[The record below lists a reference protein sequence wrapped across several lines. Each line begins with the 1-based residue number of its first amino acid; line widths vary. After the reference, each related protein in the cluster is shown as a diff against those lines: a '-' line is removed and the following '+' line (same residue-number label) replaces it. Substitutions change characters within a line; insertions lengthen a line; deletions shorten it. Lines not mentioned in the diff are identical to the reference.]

1 MNSIEK
7 EILKN
12 SSVTTTEI
20 ESSKAVL
27 LLENSN
33 DDTLRAKRDLG
44 FDESIKE
51 KEALIGKN
59 LDIQRIKKENGD
71 KIILQEDLINFCLNN
86 NYYYDTLDK
95 YKGPVPNELVDS
107 IQAYCKEKQIN
118 LSSASKILYILA
130 PLSYFKTKNVVKMRD
145 SKDLQQIIILD
156 KITEQKHGGEIFYS
170 IIKEEGKRKPI
181 KEFLVSLFK
190 THPKQINHLSNTIAF
205 LLIALLINIP
215 SSFID
220 NVDYIANNILFTITI
235 LVIIKLI
242 FMIFIPNMGN
252 YKNEVFSFNV
262 FRYNGIS
269 DDTRDR
275 AYDYNIHFISDYFR
289 LSNNKMLLKKNLIT
303 SIGLTLLFIVLSWN
317 ITKINVMSEFYKSNT
332 DKVYSDYY
340 EDDKYYKYYAEYTK
354 TGIWD
359 YKRQNIKIHKSS
371 GDVSL
376 AD

>member
-20 ESSKAVL
+20 ESSKTVL

-33 DDTLRAKRDLG
+33 DDTLRAKRELG

-86 NYYYDTLDK
+86 NYYYDTLDR

-130 PLSYFKTKNVVKMRD
+130 PLSYFKTKNVAKMRD
-145 SKDLQQIIILD
+145 SKDLQQIILLD

-190 THPKQINHLSNTIAF
+190 IHPMQINHLSNTIGF
-205 LLIALLINIP
+205 LLVILLINLP
-215 SSFID
+215 AFLFDKID
-220 NVDYIANNILFTITI
+220 SHGNNLLLCINILFIII
-235 LVIIKLI
+235 LTNKI
-242 FMIFIPNMGN
+242 FMQQVNT
-252 YKNEVFSFNV
+252 YKEHLSFNI
-262 FRYNGIS
+262 FNHDGIS
-269 DDTRDR
+269 KSFQRPS
-275 AYDYNIHFISDYFR
+275 YSINFISSYFN
-289 LSNNKMLLKKNLIT
+289 LDNNKILLKKNLIT
-303 SIGLTLLFIVLSWN
+303 SIGLTLLFTILSWN
-317 ITKINVMSEFYKSNT
+317 ISKINVMQVFYKSNT
-332 DKVYSDYY
+332 DKVYSNYY
-340 EDDKYYKYYAEYTK
+340 KDDVNYKYYTEYTK
-354 TGIWD
+354 TGIWS
-359 YKRQNIKIHKSS
+359 YKSQDVKIHKRSK
-371 GDVSL
+371 DLSL
-376 AD
+376 AND